1 MASLTIFLLLPTPF
15 LTPSSPTPFSLPFP
29 RPRIQL
35 GSLDSAVRL
44 EAKPMLVGLGKAPA
58 DKQFWCLFEQQR
70 VALVA
75 SLWIFLRR
83 N

>member
-1 MASLTIFLLLPTPF
+1 
-15 LTPSSPTPFSLPFP
+15 
-29 RPRIQL
+29 
-35 GSLDSAVRL
+35 
-44 EAKPMLVGLGKAPA
+44 MLVGLGKAPA